1 LLQFDNEWT
10 KADEMAVH
18 SLHDGWVGVDRG
30 MLIHI
35 SFYVLAA
42 VLSLC
47 EEVDRAAATIY
58 GEVGWLEAR
67 WVGSV
72 VVVGPAQSN
81 NKQREMNFVD
91 FAVAVRYQ
99 NTAA

>member
-1 LLQFDNEWT
+1 LQFDNEWT

-67 WVGSV
+67 CGKRCSGWPSTW
-72 VVVGPAQSN
+72 QSGT
-81 NKQREMNFVD
+81 KIQRHK
-91 FAVAVRYQ
+91 
-99 NTAA
+99 NTSPSFTLLFLE